1 MLKVLSILSVCFL
14 MLFTASCG
22 SSKKQ
27 GAEQATDAFT
37 DTQFK
42 PGELKLN
49 GDSDSSS
56 AGALQSVYFAFDSAS
71 LSEEAKTV
79 LKANAEYL
87 KTQGSVKVQVE
98 GHCDER
104 GGVQYNLAL
113 SEKRAKSVKDYLGAL
128 GIKSSRITTI
138 GYGKERP
145 VDLGH
150 DETAWSKNRRGNFVV
165 TSM

>member
-1 MLKVLSILSVCFL
+1 MLKILSAVTMCSLL
-14 MLFTASCG
+14 MFSISCSSTKKTATTG
-22 SSKKQ
+22 E
-27 GAEQATDAFT
+27 AVTDG
-37 DTQFK
+37 QFQ

-56 AGALQSVYFAFDSAS
+56 AGSLQTVYFAFDSAS
-71 LSEEAKTV
+71 LTQEAKDI
-79 LKANAEYL
+79 LKNNAEYL
-87 KTQGSVKVQVE
+87 KAQASVKIQIE

-113 SEKRAKSVKDYLGAL
+113 SERRAKSIKDFLVAL
-128 GIKSSRITTI
+128 GVKSNRVTTI

-150 DETAWSKNRRGNFVV
+150 DESAWAKNRRGNFVV
-165 TSM
+165 TSL